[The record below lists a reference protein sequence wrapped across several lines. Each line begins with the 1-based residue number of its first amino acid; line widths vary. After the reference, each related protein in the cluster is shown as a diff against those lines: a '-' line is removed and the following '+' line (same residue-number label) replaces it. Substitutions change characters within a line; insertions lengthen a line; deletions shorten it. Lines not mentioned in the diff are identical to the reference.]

1 MLSSVEFRAG
11 LQGPFYYILIWMYP
25 SPTNIGTWRITSLL
39 VGPVYNWLGLSCRT
53 FILSWGKE
61 EGPARK
67 KNLVE
72 GVPGP
77 IGVVILPTQTMSLF
91 SGEIP
96 ANYHTFALF
105 DPPPMVTLMIPV
117 KSMRDI
123 FHHPEESKDFAD
135 PSTDQKNRRRFFWNS
150 YFASEGKPGP
160 DEQPKQS
167 NGMMLQI
174 NGL

>member
-39 VGPVYNWLGLSCRT
+39 VGPVYNLLGLSCRT

-67 KNLVE
+67 KNLDE

-96 ANYHTFALF
+96 AILTSQQKDCHFSSFRDLDDLRSIKHSRKNGESLGFWLSWNLRQAGAKN
-105 DPPPMVTLMIPV
+105 TLGC
-117 KSMRDI
+117 K
-123 FHHPEESKDFAD
+123 
-135 PSTDQKNRRRFFWNS
+135 
-150 YFASEGKPGP
+150 
-160 DEQPKQS
+160 
-167 NGMMLQI
+167 
-174 NGL
+174 